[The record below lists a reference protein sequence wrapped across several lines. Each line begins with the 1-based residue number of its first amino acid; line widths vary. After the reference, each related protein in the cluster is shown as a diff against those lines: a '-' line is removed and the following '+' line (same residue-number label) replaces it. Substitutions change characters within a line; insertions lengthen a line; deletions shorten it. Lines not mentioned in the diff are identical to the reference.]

1 MSDNLSIPEG
11 CLRRSLIFD
20 NSNRIGLTT
29 ATSIPTFLKFSSAL
43 INMAKEQ
50 GGQMPSSQGGL
61 VQYFDADTGID
72 IDPKMVI
79 GFSGAVVVLELA
91 LHMGLV

>member
-1 MSDNLSIPEG
+1 VQVRPLEV
-11 CLRRSLIFD
+11 CEVKYVQR
-20 NSNRIGLTT
+20 NRIGLTA
-29 ATSIPTFLKFSSAL
+29 ATSIPTFLKFSRPL
-43 INMAKEQ
+43 FNMAKDNQ
-50 GGQMPSSQGGL
+50 AQMPSSQGGL